1 MFFAF
6 VLIDCCCVLVH
17 RIRNFG
23 IGCDSIFDHYNLHHF
38 ILDENSSRATQK
50 PKTPTPFRCPAGT
63 DNGLFVNPESIVT
76 IMVES
81 PKEPPN
87 SEFGTSFSSPPPP
100 PSKLDDSNTS
110 VSMTES
116 NVHNPTDLSI
126 SNVIIDDIQEPID
139 VNTPR
144 DTTNIFYAYE
154 ETDASVSD
162 PQISIEQSVPVDSN
176 QTNPN
181 VSQVN
186 NQQSESTADQTESN
200 DHVVVDTG
208 RAADATAIVTS
219 NSSSSSS

>member
-1 MFFAF
+1 M
-6 VLIDCCCVLVH
+6 H
-17 RIRNFG
+17 K
-23 IGCDSIFDHYNLHHF
+23 S
-38 ILDENSSRATQK
+38 K
-50 PKTPTPFRCPAGT
+50 PIPSPFRSPVSNIGGT

-100 PSKLDDSNTS
+100 KLDDADTS
-110 VSMTES
+110 VTMTEG
-116 NVHNPTDLSI
+116 NVRDASDVSI

-144 DTTNIFYAYE
+144 DTSNIFYAYE
-154 ETDASVSD
+154 EADASVSD
-162 PQISIEQSVPVDSN
+162 PQISIEQSAPVDSN

-186 NQQSESTADQTESN
+186 NQQSESTADQTEST
-200 DHVVVDTG
+200 DHVVVDIG
-208 RAADATAIVTS
+208 HAADATVVVNSDST
-219 NSSSSSS
+219 SSSSS